1 MSIIFK
7 SRKVDCF
14 TILVVYRMD
23 NICKQIL
30 NEPIMEGIDQ
40 GKGYADGYV
49 DDRLS
54 YDGIVRMFEH

>member
-1 MSIIFK
+1 M
-7 SRKVDCF
+7 VDCF

-54 YDGIVRMFEH
+54 YDHIVRMFEH